1 MVPLNDH
8 STKVWSIC
16 PSSFRE
22 KIFNHY
28 PNRVYVKTTVC
39 QQLSCMHVRDI
50 GYNST
55 RIQWKVHSSKV
66 WPQLAMQL
74 QRRLVNFFLSIYCI
88 HVLES
93 SFTIEHCGINVHVQ
107 SWLEKILLYS
117 QIFSKV
123 AYSHFVQQTLQK
135 RLSRKLLFGLCL
147 NLNA

>member
-50 GYNST
+50 GYKST
-55 RIQWKVHSSKV
+55 RRQWKVHSTKV
-66 WPQLAMQL
+66 LPQLAMQL

-93 SFTIEHCGINVHVQ
+93 SFTIEHCGIQ

-123 AYSHFVQQTLQK
+123 AYSHFVQQKLQK
-135 RLSRKLLFGLCL
+135 RLSRKLLFDLCL